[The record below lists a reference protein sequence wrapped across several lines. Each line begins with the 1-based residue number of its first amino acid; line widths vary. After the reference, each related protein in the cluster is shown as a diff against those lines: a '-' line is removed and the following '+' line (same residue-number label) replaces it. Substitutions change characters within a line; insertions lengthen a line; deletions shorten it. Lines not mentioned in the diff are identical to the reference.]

1 MSGLTTA
8 RFVDA
13 FPFLAAL
20 GEETCASFQPHI
32 GFASI
37 PAGQHVCWE
46 GDICPQLAIV
56 LSGSM
61 RVYKVGENGRAITLY
76 RIGRNDSCILTAS
89 CILSQTRFPALA
101 VVEQA
106 VEVAVIPAARLRE
119 WVAQHEV
126 WRNYVFDLMSQRLAD
141 VITTLNEVAF
151 RRVDA
156 RIAEWLLKR
165 AAQQTQ
171 VAITHQEL
179 ASELGTAREVVS
191 RILKDFERENLLA
204 LNRGVVAL
212 LDRGGLQRKA
222 QIL

>member
-1 MSGLTTA
+1 MSGLSA
-8 RFVDA
+8 FRFAEA
-13 FPFLAAL
+13 FPFLAVL
-20 GEETCASFQPHI
+20 GEEACASFQPHI

-37 PAGQHVCWE
+37 PAGQHVCRE

-56 LSGSM
+56 LSGSV
-61 RVYKVGENGRAITLY
+61 RVYKVGENGREITLY

-106 VEVAVIPAARLRE
+106 VQVAVIPAVRLRE

-126 WRNYVFDLMSQRLAD
+126 WRGYVFGLMSQRLAD
-141 VITTLNEVAF
+141 VITTLNEVVF
-151 RRVDA
+151 RRVDV
-156 RIAEWLLKR
+156 RLAEYLLKLD
-165 AAQQTQ
+165 AQQVQ
-171 VAITHQEL
+171 LAVTHQEL

-204 LNRGVVAL
+204 LSRGTLTVQ
-212 LDRGGLQRKA
+212 DRAGLQRKV

>member
-1 MSGLTTA
+1 MSGLTTS
-8 RFVDA
+8 RFADA
-13 FPFLAAL
+13 FPFLAVL
-20 GEETCASFQPHI
+20 GDETCTSFLPHI
-32 GFASI
+32 SYATV

-56 LSGSM
+56 LSGSV
-61 RVYKVGENGRAITLY
+61 RVYKVGENGREITLY

-101 VVEQA
+101 MVEQA
-106 VEVAVIPAARLRE
+106 VEVAVIPAERLRA

-126 WRNYVFDLMSQRLAD
+126 WRNYVFNLMSQRLAE
-141 VITTLNEVAF
+141 VITILNEVAF

-156 RIAEWLLKR
+156 RLAELLLKLG
-165 AAQQTQ
+165 AQQPQ
-171 VAITHQEL
+171 IAVTHQEM

-204 LNRGVVAL
+204 LSRGAVTL
-212 LDRGGLQRKA
+212 LDRAGLQRKA